1 MRIALVEDIAAL
13 RDRMVEYLSLYD
25 DVDLTLVADSGDA
38 FLESVSQLSADQL
51 PDVVLMDIEMPGTD
65 GIETTRRF
73 KQSTPQCEVMMLTVF
88 EDSERVFRAIQAG
101 ASGYLLK
108 DTPAVEVVE
117 AARELLRGGSPLS
130 PAIARKTLSLVQEQS
145 ASPVHAEEAAALLDL
160 TPRETEVLRG
170 LVGDT
175 TETELAEQLFVSPHT
190 LRSHVKN
197 IYSKL
202 HVRSRS
208 GAIRIAIRGGLDG

>member
-38 FLESVSQLSADQL
+38 FLESVSRLPADRL
-51 PDVVLMDIEMPGTD
+51 PDVILMDIEMPGTD

-73 KQSTPQCEVMMLTVF
+73 KQTMPQCEVMMLTVF

-108 DTPAVEVVE
+108 DTPAADVVE

-130 PAIARKTLSLVQEQS
+130 PTIARKTLSLVQEQS
-145 ASPVHAEEAAALLDL
+145 ASSVHAEDAAALLDL

-175 TETELAEQLFVSPHT
+175 TESELAEQLFVSPHT

>member
-13 RDRMVEYLSLYD
+13 RDRMVEYLSLYE
-25 DVDLTLVADSGDA
+25 DVELSLVSDSGDA
-38 FLESVSQLSADQL
+38 FLEDVARLAPDRL

-73 KQSTPQCEVMMLTVF
+73 KQSSAQCEVMMLTVF
-88 EDSERVFRAIQAG
+88 EDSDRVFRAIQAG

-108 DTPAVEVVE
+108 DTPAADVVE

-130 PAIARKTLSLVQEQS
+130 PAIARKTLALVQEQQ
-145 ASPVHAEEAAALLDL
+145 ASPVHDEEATALLEL

-175 TETELAEQLFVSPHT
+175 TESELADRLFVSPHT
-190 LRSHVKN
+190 LRSHVKS

-208 GAIRIAIRGGLDG
+208 GAIRIAMRGGLDA

>member
-38 FLESVSQLSADQL
+38 FLESVTKLPADRL

-73 KQSTPQCEVMMLTVF
+73 KQTMPQCEVMMLTVF

-108 DTPAVEVVE
+108 DTPAADVVE

-130 PAIARKTLSLVQEQS
+130 PTIARKTLSLVQEQS
-145 ASPVHAEEAAALLDL
+145 ASSVHAEDAAALLDL

-175 TETELAEQLFVSPHT
+175 TESELAEQLFVSPHT

>member
-25 DVDLTLVADSGDA
+25 DVELTLVSESGDA
-38 FLESVSQLSADQL
+38 FLEEVACLSPDRL

-73 KQSTPQCEVMMLTVF
+73 KQTAPRCEVMMLTVF
-88 EDSERVFRAIQAG
+88 EDSERVFGAIQAG

-108 DTPAVEVVE
+108 DTPAADVVE

-130 PAIARKTLSLVQEQS
+130 PAIARKTLALVQSQS
-145 ASPVHAEEAAALLDL
+145 ALPVHADEASALLEL

-175 TETELAEQLFVSPHT
+175 TEAELAERLFVSPHT

-208 GAIRIAIRGGLDG
+208 GAIRIALRGGLDA